1 VAQARRRQPTE
12 ERPGQAD
19 DADAPQVEA
28 EDLALVHPLLPPG
41 APSSSPGRS
50 RWASRPGLDEDAAT
64 VSEQQLLNGLL
75 CVALWW
81 APRMT
86 SRFLLPDDA
95 WYRLLHVI
103 VLAVV
108 VVGCGLGFGVAAAA
122 WPVFCAVGGLA
133 FLRRRWS
140 QLRSLEGLASLVPF
154 AFSMVSAVWL
164 VAGQNDLRLLGYT
177 PSWSAYAALHGA
189 VLGWLFVGCLAELGS
204 RPGARRVYVWS
215 CFVVFALFLCVAFGI
230 DGVPVLKRLGVLG
243 LAVVVP
249 GLIARFALDQR
260 SGGAAWRWSLLSL
273 LGIVVTMGLA
283 LAHEFQPG
291 VLGTLW
297 GLPTMV
303 VAHGMMNAVV
313 VVPAFFLAVLA
324 SSSSSS
330 PPSSSSSPGA

>member
-1 VAQARRRQPTE
+1 
-12 ERPGQAD
+12 
-19 DADAPQVEA
+19 
-28 EDLALVHPLLPPG
+28 
-41 APSSSPGRS
+41 
-50 RWASRPGLDEDAAT
+50 
-64 VSEQQLLNGLL
+64 
-75 CVALWW
+75 
-81 APRMT
+81 MT

-95 WYRLLHVI
+95 WYRPLHVV

-108 VVGCGLGFGVAAAA
+108 VVGCGLGHGVVALA

-140 QLRSLEGLASLVPF
+140 QLRSIGGAASLVPF

-177 PSWSAYAALHGA
+177 PAWSAYAALHGS
-189 VLGWLFVGCLAELGS
+189 VLGWLFVGCLVELAA
-204 RPGARRVYVWS
+204 RPGARRVYGWS

-230 DGVPVLKRLGVLG
+230 DGVPVLKRVGVLG

-260 SGGAAWRWSLLSL
+260 THGGPAFRWSLPSL
-273 LGIVVTMGLA
+273 LGVGVTMGLA
-283 LAHEFQPG
+283 LAHEFRPG
-291 VLGTLW
+291 VLGSLW

-303 VAHGMMNAVV
+303 VVHGVMNAVV

-324 SSSSSS
+324 STPSPSSS
-330 PPSSSSSPGA
+330 PDTGA